1 MGHDRDPPRAV
12 VVLRFGGGN
21 AVTLG
26 TVDRSAPCDIGLVE
40 GLLRLQVEAKR
51 LGWAV
56 EIVVVCPD
64 LRQLFDLVGLA
75 SQIE

>member
-1 MGHDRDPPRAV
+1 MGYDRDPPRAV
-12 VVLRFGGGN
+12 VVLRFGRGG

-26 TVDRSAPCDIGLVE
+26 TVDRSVPCDLGLLE
-40 GLLRLQVEAKR
+40 DLLRLQLAARR

-64 LRQLFDLVGLA
+64 LRQLFDLVGMTGQL
-75 SQIE
+75 E